1 MAQNQAQNQKHSISM
16 TDCRELSVT
25 GVTDVI
31 NFDETSVIL
40 ATVCGVMLIDGQ
52 DLHILN
58 LNVDTG
64 DVTVTGSICGIIYPQ
79 NVKKPSGG
87 LFKKNK

>member
-1 MAQNQAQNQKHSISM
+1 MAQNQVQNQKHSLSM

-40 ATVCGVMLIDGQ
+40 STVCGVMSIDGQ
-52 DLHILN
+52 ELHILN

-64 DVTVTGSICGIIYPQ
+64 EVTVTGVIGGIIYPQ
-79 NVKKPSGG
+79 SVKKPSGG
-87 LFKKNK
+87 LFRKSK